1 MKNKIII
8 LAMALAVALTVA
20 LASDY
25 HPAGKQKK
33 PIALVGGTIHTVSG
47 EVIQSGTIV
56 FDKGKITALGVNVAI
71 PTDAEQINVAGKHV
85 FPGLI
90 DAANNLG
97 LSEVPLGAPG
107 TVDAAEIGSINPNVR
122 AEVAV
127 NPESEHIPVARSGGV
142 TVVATYPGGGLLS
155 GLAAAMMMDGWTWE
169 DMTLQRGVGLVINWP
184 SMVFSP
190 SPFSQQTRENW
201 QETRDNNLKAIR
213 QAFAD
218 ARAYMSAKKAEQGRG
233 IPYHDIDPRWTA
245 MVPVLEG
252 TMPVLVNAAEVTQ
265 IQSAIQWAEQEKVKL
280 VIVGGREAW
289 RVSDQLNAAK
299 IPVIFTDVQNGPAR
313 RWEDYDQI
321 FKTAARLSSAG
332 IPFCITGDRSG
343 SNARNLSHHAANA
356 AAYGLAKDEALK
368 SITLYPAQILG
379 IADRVGSLEVGKD
392 ATLLVTTGDILEIT
406 TNVEQAFIQGKKLD
420 MRDKHKNLY
429 NKYKEKYR
437 QLSEK

>member
-1 MKNKIII
+1 MKNNIAI
-8 LAMALAVALTVA
+8 LALSLAVAVSTA
-20 LASDY
+20 SASDY
-25 HPAGKQKK
+25 NPAAKQKK

-47 EVIQSGTIV
+47 AVIENGTVV
-56 FDKGKITALGVNVAI
+56 FDKGKIISLGVNIAI
-71 PTDAEQINVAGKHV
+71 PANAERMNVAGKHV

-97 LSEVPLGAPG
+97 LSEVSLGAPG
-107 TVDAAEIGSINPNVR
+107 TVDASEVGLINPNVR

-142 TVVATYPGGGLLS
+142 TVVVTYPGGGLIS

-169 DMTLQRGVGLVINWP
+169 DMTLQSGVGLVITWP

-190 SPFSQQTRENW
+190 SPFSQQTRESWREN
-201 QETRDNNLKAIR
+201 RDNNLKSIR
-213 QAFAD
+213 EAFAE
-218 ARAYMSAKKAEQGRG
+218 ARAYMNAKKAEQGRG
-233 IPYHDIDPRWTA
+233 VPYHDVDPRWAA
-245 MVPVLEG
+245 MIPVLEG
-252 TMPVLVNAAEVTQ
+252 KMPVLVNAAEITQ
-265 IQSAIQWAEQEKVKL
+265 IQSAIQWAEQEMVKL
-280 VIVGGREAW
+280 VIVGGRDAW
-289 RVSDQLNAAK
+289 RISDQLKAAK
-299 IPVIFTDVQNGPAR
+299 IPVIFTDVQNGPNR
-313 RWEDYDQI
+313 RWEDYDQV
-321 FKTAARLSSAG
+321 FKTASMLSKAG
-332 IPFCITGDRSG
+332 VPFCITGDRSG
-343 SNARNLSHHAANA
+343 PNARNLPHHAANA

-429 NKYKEKYR
+429 DKYKEKYR
-437 QLSEK
+437 QLSEE